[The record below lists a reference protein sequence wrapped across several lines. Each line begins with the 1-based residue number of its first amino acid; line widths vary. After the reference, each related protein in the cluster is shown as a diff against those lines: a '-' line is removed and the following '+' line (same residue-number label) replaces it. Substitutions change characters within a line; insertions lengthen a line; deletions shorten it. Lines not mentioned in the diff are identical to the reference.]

1 MSSIFNT
8 FRLYYLF
15 LNYSASIDEWMISN
29 EPPILVEAK
38 LVLIS
43 STVSDSKRVMNF
55 ELFGNSLTILNVI
68 PVVNNTLL
76 NWTLTPRL
84 PEENE
89 KQGFSVKITNGKFSE
104 KPLIFSLTFEVF
116 ECKLPFFDNDI

>member
-1 MSSIFNT
+1 
-8 FRLYYLF
+8 
-15 LNYSASIDEWMISN
+15 MISN

-38 LVLIS
+38 LVLVS

-68 PVVNNTLL
+68 PIVNGTLL

-84 PEENE
+84 PEENV
-89 KQGFSVKITNGKFSE
+89 KQGFSVKITNGKFSNE
-104 KPLIFSLTFEVF
+104 PLIFSLTFEVF
-116 ECKLPFFDNDI
+116 EYKLTYFHIIILFI